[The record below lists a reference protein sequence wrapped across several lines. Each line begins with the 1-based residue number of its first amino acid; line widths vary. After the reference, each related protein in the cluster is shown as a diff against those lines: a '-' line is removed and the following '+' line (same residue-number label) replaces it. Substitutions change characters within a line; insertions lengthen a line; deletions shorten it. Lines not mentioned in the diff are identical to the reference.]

1 MTKPE
6 ENNALE
12 TEREYRTNV
21 SNRAF
26 EFAMDQLKESYPKS
40 EIETWER
47 QRAEAVA
54 WGADST
60 VPTPWIDVAAQVRG
74 IPRNEFL
81 ARTLDK
87 VNKFAFASAYL
98 VGMRQG
104 IEDAIAQ
111 AQTPGAVA
119 AIAVNYTLPV
129 AA

>member
-1 MTKPE
+1 MTEPAE
-6 ENNALE
+6 SNALE
-12 TEREYRTNV
+12 TEHAYRLSV

-26 EFAMDQLKESYPKS
+26 EFAMEQLKESYPKS

-54 WGADST
+54 WSDDPS
-60 VPTPWIDVAAQVRG
+60 VLTPWIDVAAQTRG
-74 IPRNEFL
+74 IPRDEFL

-87 VNKFAFASAYL
+87 VHKFAYASAYL

-119 AIAVNYTLPV
+119 AIAIDYTLPE
-129 AA
+129 AE

>member
-12 TEREYRTNV
+12 TEREYRTTV

-54 WGADST
+54 WGDDAS
-60 VPTPWIDVAAQVRG
+60 VPTPWIDIAAQVRV
-74 IPRNEFL
+74 IPRDEFL
-81 ARTLDK
+81 SRTLDK
-87 VNKFAFASAYL
+87 VHKFAGASAYL
-98 VGMRQG
+98 VGRRQA

-119 AIAVNYTLPV
+119 AIVIDYTLPE
-129 AA
+129 AE

>member
-1 MTKPE
+1 MSEPL

-12 TEREYRTNV
+12 TEQAYRLSV

-26 EFAMDQLKESYPKS
+26 AFAMAQLTAGYPEA
-40 EIETWER
+40 EISSWER

-54 WGADST
+54 WGDDPS
-60 VPTPWIDVAAQVRG
+60 VLTPWIDVAAQTRD
-74 IPRNEFL
+74 IPRAEFL

-98 VGMRQG
+98 IGMRQG

-119 AIAVNYTLPV
+119 AIFIDYTLPE
-129 AA
+129 AE